1 MTGTAPPPLHC
12 PRLAAGHGIYYLL
25 STAVM
30 FEDVATLDTGDQPS
44 QPSPA
49 QPRPA
54 SLGRV
59 MELGFLSGCGD
70 CGDWQLVMPHL
81 SLVSS

>member
-12 PRLAAGHGIYYLL
+12 PRLCGWTWYLL

-30 FEDVATLDTGDQPS
+30 LEDVAGLDTGDQPS
-44 QPSPA
+44 PV

-70 CGDWQLVMPHL
+70 CGDW
-81 SLVSS
+81 

>member
-12 PRLAAGHGIYYLL
+12 PRLCSWTWHGIYLL

-30 FEDVATLDTGDQPS
+30 FEDVAALDTGDQPS

-49 QPRPA
+49 

-59 MELGFLSGCGD
+59 MELRFLSGCGD
-70 CGDWQLVMPHL
+70 WGDW
-81 SLVSS
+81 